1 MLQVTHLFVDTGELP
16 EYYEI
21 TYLWNSEHTRYS
33 TVEKCELITK
43 EMCEIDS
50 NILPCY
56 LPTKYSMN
64 NDHEAI
70 KNYIMTDF
78 HYSRKTTEEKEAIYQ
93 NYLNNVAPVIDWIN
107 SRHEET
113 KYKHAIWETAHIT

>member
-1 MLQVTHLFVDTGELP
+1 M
-16 EYYEI
+16 
-21 TYLWNSEHTRYS
+21 RCS

-43 EMCEIDS
+43 EMCGIDS

-56 LPTKYSMN
+56 LPVKYSMN
-64 NDHEAI
+64 NDSEAI

-78 HYSRKTTEEKEAIYQ
+78 HYNRKTLEEKEAIYQ
-93 NYLNNVAPVIDWIN
+93 NYLDNVKPVIDWIN

-113 KYKHAIWETAHIT
+113 KYTHAIWETACIT